1 MRTMRRTYTILALAW
16 AMMAIDVAALV
27 LTIAAQRA

>member
-16 AMMAIDVAALV
+16 ALLAVDVTALV
-27 LTIAAQRA
+27 MALVSR